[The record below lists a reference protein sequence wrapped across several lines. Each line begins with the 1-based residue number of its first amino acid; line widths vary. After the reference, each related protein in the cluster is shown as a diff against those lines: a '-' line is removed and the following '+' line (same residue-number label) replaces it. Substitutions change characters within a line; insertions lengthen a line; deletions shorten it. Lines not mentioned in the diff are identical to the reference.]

1 MFNYKLR
8 RLFIFSIFI
17 TCCNSVFAS
26 ENLLQGADEEYGE
39 YLSGECVTCH
49 QQQGSDKGIPSI
61 TGWDMEAFA
70 EVMIAY
76 KEKELENP
84 VMQTVAGR
92 LDKEQIAS
100 LALFFGKLPPAE

>member
-1 MFNYKLR
+1 MQVFRKFFL
-8 RLFIFSIFI
+8 LSIAI
-17 TCCNSVFAS
+17 TLCKGVFAS

-49 QQQGSDKGIPSI
+49 QQKGGDKGIPSI

-70 EVMIAY
+70 EVMTAY

-100 LALFFGKLPPAE
+100 LALYFGNLPSAE